1 MSKGI
6 LGSFNGLTTAG
17 ANMVEIFKQNE
28 IAKHENSTLKFSD
41 FMTLRKVGIQCAPGT
56 MVEINDCEIP
66 IPGSGVLELGFGQV
80 DVTKLIFPNEVEV
93 NIYYMY

>member
-6 LGSFNGLTTAG
+6 LGSFNGTVTAG
-17 ANMVEIFKQNE
+17 VNMVEIFKQNE

-41 FMTLRKVGIQCAPGT
+41 FMILRKVGIQCAAGT
-56 MVEINDCEIP
+56 MISINDCEIP
-66 IPGSGVLELGFGQV
+66 VPSTGVFELGFDQI
-80 DVTKLIFPNEVEV
+80 DVTKLVFPSAMEA